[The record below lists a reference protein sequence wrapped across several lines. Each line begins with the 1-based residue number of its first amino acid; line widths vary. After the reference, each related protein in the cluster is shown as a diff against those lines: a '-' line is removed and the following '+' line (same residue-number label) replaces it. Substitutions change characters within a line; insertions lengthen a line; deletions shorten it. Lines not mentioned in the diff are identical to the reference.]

1 MSNLG
6 YTKRSRGGQYK
17 QRSTGD
23 DRQATASEQLIIKYL
38 DETRK
43 EQKAV
48 RNEQLT
54 DLRGVF
60 NSEAKNREQLH
71 TLENQ
76 LRNAQKENTQILA
89 KRDVKR
95 LEDQARQKEE
105 EALWWEDYSPTLA
118 SATKKVAQG
127 AWDFISYQHD
137 KEVLEDAAEQEK
149 AAIRERAKDEAS
161 TAIQGNA
168 QQDQFTLQ
176 SDGDWEAERKID
188 ADIWGV
194 QTQPLWGDRFTMEQ
208 AKRIEENW
216 DMVVSEAI
224 GDTRFENQTADLII
238 ARLGQIKKHLGI
250 GAGTAGD
257 RHIDRVA
264 KARINAWRT
273 ARSQKI
279 AVGKSKDRIDRAI
292 KHYKNIKSNWN
303 TADEIK
309 KKEMSQAVNAL
320 VLAYNGRH
328 EITEKGDYISPA
340 MRGSNIGQSFDHMIE
355 DMIRNHTF
363 EDWEDLDNMFQ
374 GHIPAGP
381 EFKGKDYNSYLAT
394 NPPSWEKKRGP
405 DKRSYFKNLFILQNT
420 VKLKQA
426 KIAEQADIDGQV
438 LDTRDQLTNKDNP
451 DFLDVNDY
459 EVGGG
464 RQKIWGLYN
473 KPGQHPDVKKEL
485 ATALSYNP
493 KSSTLQSVHEKL
505 TRSSRHGD
513 FVEFMDA
520 YKFLTPTQQLHY
532 QADFERLRILQAEG
546 ITPKALE
553 KTVDDVLKALVS
565 YNPLTKIKHSSY
577 ERALEAGRQL
587 FYYNLSKKNLKD
599 YKGDHGK
606 LITDVT
612 NETLE
617 QIKDPDGLFRISK
630 VSDQEGVDKDLSK
643 FVNFDD
649 EVNKQKISGRYIA
662 EKKID
667 GTYPNIQELM
677 SNEEIFSEKETE
689 EIVDALL
696 NGRDNIPLPET
707 LKDIIQTYPENEATI
722 EKVINTWLELK
733 GIKGVRMPPQQRTLA
748 EWRME
753 TEKGKTL
760 VKTVKKEKD
769 VAAILGAFEFKDK
782 FGNMPSPN
790 SIMSYIDNIPPI
802 EAYVKESGNAYEIDS
817 ITSSFK
823 FSDPESAIRSGSF
836 RYDPKTH
843 TFHLKEDTYIERK
856 SNEEYMKLSKE
867 ERSEYMQKRMAREKE
882 IESRKYKGNFAARV
896 NQMRYDLSREGFIR
910 KGSRSYKPET
920 PGFETDYEG
929 K

>member
-1 MSNLG
+1 MSKLG

-17 QRSTGD
+17 QRSAGD

-43 EQKAV
+43 EQKSI

-60 NSEAKNREQLH
+60 SSEATNREQLH

-76 LRNAQKENTQILA
+76 LRDSQKKNTEILA

-95 LEDQARQKEE
+95 IEDLAKQKED
-105 EALWWEDYSPTLA
+105 EAIWWEDFSPTLA
-118 SATKKVAQG
+118 ENTKKVAKG
-127 AWDFISYQHD
+127 VWDFASYHHD
-137 KEVLEDAAEQEK
+137 KKKLEDAAEQEK
-149 AAIRERAKDEAS
+149 AAIREKAKDEAS

-168 QQDQFTLQ
+168 QQDQFKLQ
-176 SDGDWEAERKID
+176 GEGDWEAERKID
-188 ADIWGV
+188 EDIWGV

-216 DMVVSEAI
+216 DMVVSEAM

-279 AVGKSKDRIDRAI
+279 AVRKSKERIDRAV
-292 KHYKNIKSNWN
+292 KHYKTIKANWD
-303 TADEIK
+303 TADETK

-328 EITEKGDYISPA
+328 ELTEKGDYISPY

-355 DMIRNHTF
+355 DMIKNNYF
-363 EDWEDLDNMFQ
+363 DDWADLDNMFQ

-381 EFKGKDYNSYLAT
+381 EFKGKDYNAYLAT
-394 NPPSWEKKRGP
+394 NPSSWEKKRGP

-420 VKLKQA
+420 VKLKDAQ
-426 KIAEQADIDGQV
+426 KSEQGEIDGKV
-438 LDTRDQLTNKDNP
+438 LDIKDQLTNKDNP
-451 DFLDVNDY
+451 NFLDVNDY
-459 EVGGG
+459 AIGGG
-464 RQKIWGLYN
+464 RQKIWGLYY
-473 KPGQHPDVKKEL
+473 KPGQHPDVRKEL
-485 ATALSYNP
+485 ATALSYDP

-505 TRSSRHGD
+505 TRSSRHND

-532 QADFERLRILQAEG
+532 QPNFERLRILQAEG

-553 KTVDDVLKALVS
+553 KTVDDVLKPLVS

-587 FYYNLSKKNLKD
+587 FYYNLGKKNLKD
-599 YKGDHGK
+599 YKGNYGK

-617 QIKDPDGLFRISK
+617 QIKDPDGLFKVSK

-649 EVNKQKISGRYIA
+649 EVSRQRVDGKYIA
-662 EKKID
+662 QKYLD
-667 GTYPNIQELM
+667 GTYKTIRSLM
-677 SNEEIFSEKETE
+677 ENEEIFSEEETE
-689 EIVDALL
+689 YLVDSLL
-696 NGRDNIPLPET
+696 NGRDNISIPRNATNIL
-707 LKDIIQTYPENEATI
+707 QTYFQSGISPDKQPAVEDIFNAWF
-722 EKVINTWLELK
+722 KLK
-733 GIKGVRMPPQQRTLA
+733 GLPVTMPPQQRTLLS
-748 EWRME
+748 WRM
-753 TEKGKTL
+753 GDPIAKTI
-760 VKTVKKEKD
+760 KKEQD
-769 VAAILGAFEFKDK
+769 VASILAAFEIKDK
-782 FGNMPSPN
+782 FGVMPSPN
-790 SIMSYIDNIPPI
+790 SIRSYIDKIPPI
-802 EAYVKESGNAYEIDS
+802 EAYAAESGNAYEIDP

-823 FSDPESAIRSGSF
+823 FSDPESAIRSGLF
-836 RYDPKTH
+836 RYDPQTH
-843 TFHLKEDTYIERK
+843 TFSAKELPY
-856 SNEEYMKLSKE
+856 
-867 ERSEYMQKRMAREKE
+867 
-882 IESRKYKGNFAARV
+882 
-896 NQMRYDLSREGFIR
+896 YD
-910 KGSRSYKPET
+910 
-920 PGFETDYEG
+920 
-929 K
+929 

>member
-1 MSNLG
+1 MSKLG

-17 QRSTGD
+17 QRSAGD

-43 EQKAV
+43 EQKSI

-76 LRNAQKENTQILA
+76 LRDSQKKNTEILA

-95 LEDQARQKEE
+95 LEDLAKQKED
-105 EALWWEDYSPTLA
+105 EAIWWEDFSPTLA
-118 SATKKVAQG
+118 ENTKKVAQG
-127 AWDFISYQHD
+127 AWDFVSYHHD
-137 KEVLEDAAEQEK
+137 KKKLEDAAEQEK
-149 AAIRERAKDEAS
+149 AAIRERAKDEAT

-168 QQDQFTLQ
+168 QQDQFKLQ
-176 SDGDWEAERKID
+176 SEGDWEAERKID
-188 ADIWGV
+188 EDIWGV
-194 QTQPLWGDRFTMEQ
+194 QTQPLWGDKFTMEQ

-216 DMVVSEAI
+216 DMVVSEAM

-279 AVGKSKDRIDRAI
+279 AVRKSKERIDRAV
-292 KHYKNIKSNWN
+292 KHYKNIKANWD
-303 TADEIK
+303 TADETK

-328 EITEKGDYISPA
+328 ELTEKGDYISPA

-355 DMIRNHTF
+355 DMIKNNYF
-363 EDWEDLDNMFQ
+363 DDWADLDNMFQ

-381 EFKGKDYNSYLAT
+381 EFKGKDYNAYLAT
-394 NPPSWEKKRGP
+394 NPSSWEKKRGP
-405 DKRSYFKNLFILQNT
+405 DKRSYFKNLFTLQNT
-420 VKLKQA
+420 AKLKDAQ
-426 KIAEQADIDGQV
+426 KSEQGEIDGKV
-438 LDTRDQLTNKDNP
+438 LDIKDQLTNKDNP

-459 EVGGG
+459 AIGGG
-464 RQKIWGLYN
+464 RQKIWGLYY
-473 KPGQHPDVKKEL
+473 KPGQHPDVRKEL
-485 ATALSYNP
+485 ATALSYDP

-532 QADFERLRILQAEG
+532 QPDFERLRILQAEG
-546 ITPKALE
+546 ITPQALK
-553 KTVDDVLKALVS
+553 KTVDTALKNIPELN
-565 YNPLTKIKHSSY
+565 YNPLNKKQHTSF
-577 ERALEAGRQL
+577 ERALEAGQQL
-587 FYYNLSKKNLKD
+587 FYYNLGQKNPKD
-599 YKGDHGK
+599 YKGNYGK
-606 LITDVT
+606 LITDVRV
-612 NETLE
+612 ETLE
-617 QIKDPDGLFRISK
+617 QIKDPTGLFRVGK
-630 VSDQEGVDKDLSK
+630 VSEQKGVDKDLSK

-667 GTYPNIQELM
+667 GTYPDIQKLM
-677 SNEEIFSEKETE
+677 ENEEIFSEKETE
-689 EIVDALL
+689 EIVEALL

-707 LKDIIQTYPENEATI
+707 LKDIIQTYPENKATI
-722 EKVINTWLELK
+722 EKVINTWLQLK
-733 GIKGVRMPPQQRTLA
+733 GIDVVTMPPQQRTLA

-753 TEKGKTL
+753 TENGKTL
-760 VKTVKKEKD
+760 VNTIKKGKD
-769 VAAILGAFEFKDK
+769 VASILAAFEIKDK
-782 FGNMPSPN
+782 FGVMPSPN
-790 SIMSYIDNIPPI
+790 SIKSYIDKIPPMD
-802 EAYVKESGNAYEIDS
+802 AYIKESGNAYEIDP

-823 FSDPESAIRSGSF
+823 FSDPESAIRSGLF
-836 RYDPKTH
+836 RYDPYTH
-843 TFHLKEDTYIERK
+843 TF
-856 SNEEYMKLSKE
+856 S
-867 ERSEYMQKRMAREKE
+867 EKE
-882 IESRKYKGNFAARV
+882 GWYK
-896 NQMRYDLSREGFIR
+896 
-910 KGSRSYKPET
+910 
-920 PGFETDYEG
+920 
-929 K
+929 